1 MAKSSY
7 YLLIYAQ
14 KKLPKVWILF
24 IFLSETRPR
33 NQKGND
39 RAAADQ
45 GPLVEVPPWETRDIQ
60 GSILEEIGPGKIYI
74 FINIYIYFYKVTNMT
89 CFTILPVR
97 NYANF
102 QKNRG
107 SDVSFDVSRE
117 LHQLTTFS
125 RLSSPAFSAGHSKR
139 AGVPTK
145 GGAQVTLHLR
155 KSMETP

>member
-1 MAKSSY
+1 
-7 YLLIYAQ
+7 
-14 KKLPKVWILF
+14 
-24 IFLSETRPR
+24 
-33 NQKGND
+33 
-39 RAAADQ
+39 
-45 GPLVEVPPWETRDIQ
+45 
-60 GSILEEIGPGKIYI
+60 
-74 FINIYIYFYKVTNMT
+74 MT

-107 SDVSFDVSRE
+107 SDVSFDVSCE

>member
-1 MAKSSY
+1 
-7 YLLIYAQ
+7 
-14 KKLPKVWILF
+14 
-24 IFLSETRPR
+24 
-33 NQKGND
+33 
-39 RAAADQ
+39 
-45 GPLVEVPPWETRDIQ
+45 
-60 GSILEEIGPGKIYI
+60 
-74 FINIYIYFYKVTNMT
+74 MT